1 MYNQFY
7 GFRENPFSIT
17 PDSSFFYASEQH
29 MTALDAM
36 TYAVRQRKGFV
47 VITGPIGSGK
57 TTVVRTLL
65 RRLDENVKTAVIT
78 NTHLSP
84 KGVLMM
90 LLEDLGVA
98 YKDGSKEKLFIQLN
112 QYLIRQVMD
121 GHNVVLVVD
130 EAQNLSLQCLEELR
144 MLSNLETE
152 KEKLIQII
160 LIGQPELRKKLDM
173 NELEQLRQRVAVHYH
188 LVALSA
194 EETSNYIKHRLRTAQ
209 ANGRD
214 LSLLFEEE
222 TFSLIYDYSRGIPRM
237 INVLCDHILLTGF
250 VKEAQTI
257 TRDIVEESIS
267 EIRFQGEKHYEQV

>member
-1 MYNQFY
+1 VYNQYY
-7 GFRENPFSIT
+7 GFKEHPFSIT

-36 TYAVRQRKGFV
+36 TYAIKQRKGFV
-47 VITGPIGSGK
+47 VITGPIGCGK

-65 RRLDENVKTAVIT
+65 RRLDDNVKTAVIT

-84 KGVLMM
+84 KGVILM
-90 LLEDLGVA
+90 LLEDLGVS
-98 YKDGSKEKLFIQLN
+98 YKDGSKERLFIQLN

-130 EAQNLSLQCLEELR
+130 EAQNLSRVCLEELR

-160 LIGQPELRKKLDM
+160 LIGQPELRSKLEM
-173 NELEQLRQRVAVHYH
+173 PSLEQLRQRVAVHYH
-188 LVALSA
+188 LVALSS
-194 EETSNYIKHRLRTAQ
+194 EETRNYVRHRLRTAQ
-209 ANGRD
+209 SNGRD
-214 LSLLFEEE
+214 LSVLFDEEAYP
-222 TFSLIYDYSRGIPRM
+222 LIYDYSRGIPRM

-250 VKEAQTI
+250 VKEAQVL

-267 EIRFQGEKHYEQV
+267 EMRFQGEKYYEQV

>member
-7 GFRENPFSIT
+7 GFSELPFSIT
-17 PDSSFFYASEQH
+17 PDSTFFYASQQH

-47 VITGPIGSGK
+47 VITGPVGSGK

-65 RRLDENVKTAVIT
+65 RRLDDNVKTAVIT

-90 LLEDLGVA
+90 LLEDLGVT
-98 YKDGSKEKLFIQLN
+98 YKDGSKERLFIQLN
-112 QYLIRQVMD
+112 HYLIRQVMD

-130 EAQNLSLQCLEELR
+130 EAQNLTLPCLEELR

-160 LIGQPELRKKLDM
+160 LIGQPELRKKLEM
-173 NELEQLRQRVAVHYH
+173 PELEQLRQRVAVHYH
-188 LVALSA
+188 LVALNQ
-194 EETSNYIKHRLRTAQ
+194 EETRNYVRHRLKTAQ

-214 LSLLFEEE
+214 MTLLFEED
-222 TFSLIYDYSRGIPRM
+222 TYSMIYDFSRGIPRM

-250 VKEAQTI
+250 VKEAPVI
-257 TRDIVEESIS
+257 TRDIVEESVA